1 MTFGDLDSILL
12 DLLSSLFIAIT
23 ASYIS
28 VKLAM
33 RKFKSEKWWD
43 KKLHCYTEITEL
55 LSMVIIYADMVI
67 DVELD
72 GVEHDS
78 AAYSSQESAF
88 NEAIIKL
95 QKHGHS
101 SAILLDD
108 NSYQV
113 RWHLSA
119 HAFADELFRV
129 ETSSIDIQKLAG
141 LRENAENCLSI
152 IGENARKALG
162 VSP

>member
-101 SAILLDD
+101 SAILLEFRP
-108 NSYQV
+108 NK
-113 RWHLSA
+113 
-119 HAFADELFRV
+119 AFKSDSQRLAVSLR
-129 ETSSIDIQKLAG
+129 SSIAKRCSHL
-141 LRENAENCLSI
+141 NA
-152 IGENARKALG
+152 AL
-162 VSP
+162 VRV

>member
-67 DVELD
+67 DVERD

-108 NSYQV
+108 NSYQAV
-113 RWHLSA
+113 LS
-119 HAFADELFRV
+119 FANELFRV

>member
-67 DVELD
+67 DVERD

-108 NSYQV
+108 NSYQAV
-113 RWHLSA
+113 LS
-119 HAFADELFRV
+119 FANELFRV

-162 VSP
+162 VSS

>member
-67 DVELD
+67 DVERY

-108 NSYQV
+108 NSYQAV
-113 RWHLSA
+113 LS
-119 HAFADELFRV
+119 FANELFRV

>member
-1 MTFGDLDSILL
+1 MVFGDLDSTLL
-12 DLLSSLFIAIT
+12 DLVSPLFIGIT

-28 VKLAM
+28 VKFAM

-43 KKLHCYTEITEL
+43 RRLHCYTEISEL
-55 LSMVIIYADMVI
+55 LSMVIIYADMVL

-78 AAYSSQESAF
+78 SAYDSQKSAF

-95 QKHGHS
+95 QKHAYS

-108 NSYQV
+108 DSYQAV
-113 RWHLSA
+113 LS
-119 HAFADELFRV
+119 FANELFRV
-129 ETSSIDIQKLAG
+129 ETSSINTQKLAG
-141 LRENAENCLSI
+141 LRENAENCLSV
-152 IGENARKALG
+152 IGSNARKALG
-162 VSP
+162 VS

>member
-1 MTFGDLDSILL
+1 MTYGDLDSILL

-108 NSYQV
+108 DSYQAV
-113 RWHLSA
+113 LS
-119 HAFADELFRV
+119 FANELFRV
-129 ETSSIDIQKLAG
+129 ETSSIDTQKLAG

-152 IGENARKALG
+152 IGANARKALG

>member
-33 RKFKSEKWWD
+33 RKFKSEKWRD

-67 DVELD
+67 DVERD

-108 NSYQV
+108 NSYQAV
-113 RWHLSA
+113 LS
-119 HAFADELFRV
+119 FANELFRV

>member
-1 MTFGDLDSILL
+1 MNFGDLDSILL
-12 DLLSSLFIAIT
+12 GLLSSLFIAIT
-23 ASYIS
+23 TSYIS

-55 LSMVIIYADMVI
+55 LSMVIIYADMVL

-78 AAYSSQESAF
+78 AAYSSQKSAF

-101 SAILLDD
+101 SAIFLDD
-108 NSYQV
+108 NSYQAV
-113 RWHLSA
+113 LS
-119 HAFADELFRV
+119 FENELFRV
-129 ETSSIDIQKLAG
+129 ETSSIDTQKLGG

>member
-1 MTFGDLDSILL
+1 MTFGDLGSSLL
-12 DLLSSLFIAIT
+12 NLLSSLFIAIT

-33 RKFKSEKWWD
+33 RRFKSEKWWD

-72 GVEHDS
+72 GVEHNS

-88 NEAIIKL
+88 NEAIVKL

-101 SAILLDD
+101 SALLLDD
-108 NSYQV
+108 NSYQAV
-113 RWHLSA
+113 LS
-119 HAFADELFRV
+119 FVNELFRV
-129 ETSSIDIQKLAG
+129 ETSSVNTQKLAS

-152 IGENARKALG
+152 IGVNARKELG